1 MIQYQGRQMK
11 YVQPIVE
18 FYRNYANF
26 RGRTS
31 RATFW
36 YTLLWAFVPSY
47 AALLIDNL
55 IWHRN
60 FGPLYSV
67 YLLATLIPGFAL
79 YFRRIHDS
87 GRSAWHLLWYFTII
101 GMIPVLYWV
110 GFKPGTKGP
119 NQFGDDPLTGA
130 SSGQPYSQTLVVGT
144 SVTSS
149 PPGEPPAAPTHSS
162 PAGSADL
169 LDRLEQLA
177 RLRQQ
182 GILTDE
188 EFAEQKRIIL
198 GS

>member
-1 MIQYQGRQMK
+1 MK
-11 YVQPIVE
+11 YVQPIVD

-36 YTLLWAFVPSY
+36 YTQLWLLAPSY
-47 AALLIDNL
+47 GAMLIDYL

-60 FGPLYSV
+60 IGVFYTIYAVLTV
-67 YLLATLIPGFAL
+67 TPGFAL
-79 YFRRIHDS
+79 NFRRMHDS

-101 GMIPVLYWV
+101 GIIPVLYWL
-110 GFKPGTKGP
+110 GFKPGTIGP
-119 NQFGDDPLTGA
+119 NRFGNDPLTPA
-130 SSGQPYSQTLVVGT
+130 SPRQTSAQTLVGGT
-144 SVTSS
+144 SGTGS
-149 PPGEPPAAPTHSS
+149 PPDTPPTGPARAPAQAVASS
-162 PAGSADL
+162 SL

-177 RLRQQ
+177 RLKEQ

-188 EFAEQKRIIL
+188 EFAEHKRIIL